1 MSFCCLCG
9 KEGAMA
15 RILVLDDDGI
25 FRKTLCRALSA
36 RGHDV
41 KPAADG
47 HEALALASMSPFD
60 AAIIDM
66 MMPGMNGFEA
76 LKALK
81 KRQPELACVILTG
94 YGSIAD
100 AVATMK
106 LGGYNYLTKPCGID
120 EIETVLGS
128 INYNTH
134 YEPAEAYH
142 GIIGNSPGI
151 KEVVRFI
158 RRVKDTS
165 LPVLI
170 SGESGAGKELVA
182 RALHFDGARK
192 DGPFIA
198 INCASLK
205 PGLLE
210 NELFGHVK
218 GAFTGAVDLKEGLL
232 RAADKGTLFID
243 EIGDMDLSVQAMLL
257 RFIETGSYRPLGAS
271 REQVVDVRIVAAIN
285 KDIEKEVAS
294 GRFRLDFY
302 YRLNVCRV
310 HLPPLRARVEDIPAL
325 AGHFLKRASSGRG
338 RNFRFGKGA
347 LELLSRHSWPGNVRE
362 LGHLIERAAVMSAE
376 DEITAAH
383 LSQCMAKCM
392 NLSAPA
398 ALSTDISTLDEAE
411 KECIAASLASNNWN
425 VSRSAR
431 ALGIDRRTLQRK
443 IARYGLKKGG

>member
-1 MSFCCLCG
+1 
-9 KEGAMA
+9 MA
-15 RILVLDDDGI
+15 RILVLDDDGV
-25 FRKTLCRALSA
+25 FRKTLCRALAA

-47 HEALALASMSPFD
+47 NEALALAAAAHFD

-81 KRQPELACVILTG
+81 KLQPELACIILTG

-100 AVATMK
+100 AVTAMK
-106 LGGYNYLTKPCGID
+106 LGGYNYLTKPCSID
-120 EIETVLGS
+120 YIERVLGGVDNAAS
-128 INYNTH
+128 EH
-134 YEPAEAYH
+134 VEAYQ
-142 GIIGNSPGI
+142 GIIGGSPAI
-151 KEVVRFI
+151 REVVRFI
-158 RRVKDTS
+158 RRVKDTD

-170 SGESGAGKELVA
+170 SGESGVGKELVA
-182 RALHFDGARK
+182 RALHFDGIRR

-243 EIGDMDLSVQAMLL
+243 EIGDMDPAVQAMLL

-271 REQVVDVRIVAAIN
+271 REQSVDVRIVAAIN
-285 KDIEKEVAS
+285 KDIEKEVAAN
-294 GRFRLDFY
+294 RFRLDFY

-310 HLPPLRARVEDIPAL
+310 HLPPLRARTEDIPAL
-325 AGHFLKRASSGRG
+325 AGHFLKKASSGRG
-338 RNFRFGKGA
+338 RALRFGSGA
-347 LELLSRHSWPGNVRE
+347 IELLDRHNWPGNVRE
-362 LGHLIERAAVMSAE
+362 LGHLIERAAVMSSE

-383 LSQCMAKCM
+383 LSKCM
-392 NLSAPA
+392 GLNATAAASA
-398 ALSTDISTLDEAE
+398 DMSTLDEAE
-411 KECIAASLASNNWN
+411 RDCIAACLGSNNWN

>member
-1 MSFCCLCG
+1 
-9 KEGAMA
+9 MA

-81 KRQPELACVILTG
+81 KLQPELACIILTG

-120 EIETVLGS
+120 EIETAIGS
-128 INYNTH
+128 INNNALG
-134 YEPAEAYH
+134 EPAEAYQ
-142 GIIGNSPGI
+142 GIIGGSPGI

-243 EIGDMDLSVQAMLL
+243 EIGDMDLAVQAMLL
-257 RFIETGSYRPLGAS
+257 RFIETRTYRPLGAS
-271 REQVVDVRIVAAIN
+271 REQSVDVRIVAAIN
-285 KDIEKEVAS
+285 KDIEKEVSS
-294 GRFRLDFY
+294 GRVRLDFY

-310 HLPPLRARVEDIPAL
+310 HLPPLRARAEDIPAL

-338 RNFRFGKGA
+338 RSFRFGPGA

-376 DEITAAH
+376 DEITASH
-383 LSQCMAKCM
+383 LSKCM
-392 NLSAPA
+392 NPNATA
-398 ALSTDISTLDEAE
+398 ALSADISTLDEAE
-411 KECIAASLASNNWN
+411 RECMAASLASNNWN

>member
-1 MSFCCLCG
+1 
-9 KEGAMA
+9 MA
-15 RILVLDDDGI
+15 RILVLDDDGV
-25 FRKTLCRALSA
+25 FRKTLCRALEA
-36 RGHDV
+36 RGHVV
-41 KPAADG
+41 KPAASG
-47 HEALALASMSPFD
+47 QEALALAATAPFD

-66 MMPGMNGFEA
+66 MMPGMNGLEA

-81 KRQPELACVILTG
+81 KLQPETACVILTG

-100 AVATMK
+100 AVTTMK

-120 EIETVLGS
+120 EIEAVLGG
-128 INYNTH
+128 INVKGGPLEEYQ
-134 YEPAEAYH
+134 
-142 GIIGNSPGI
+142 GIIGASPAI
-151 KEVVRFI
+151 QEVVRFI
-158 RRVKDTS
+158 RRVKDTG
-165 LPVLI
+165 LPVLV

-182 RALHFDGARK
+182 RALHFDGIRK
-192 DGPFIA
+192 NGPFVA

-232 RAADKGTLFID
+232 RSADKGTLFID

-271 REQVVDVRIVAAIN
+271 REQGVDVRIVAAIN
-285 KDIEKEVAS
+285 KDIEKEVTA

-310 HLPPLRARVEDIPAL
+310 HLPPLRSRTEDIPAL
-325 AGHFLKRASSGRG
+325 AAHFLKRASQGRG
-338 RNFRFGKGA
+338 RALRFGPGA
-347 LELLSRHSWPGNVRE
+347 VELLTRHNWPGNVRE
-362 LGHLIERAAVMSAE
+362 LSHLIDRAAVMSAE
-376 DEITAAH
+376 DEITAEH
-383 LSQCMAKCM
+383 LSRCMSPGTAAP
-392 NLSAPA
+392 LSPV
-398 ALSTDISTLDEAE
+398 ISSLDVAE
-411 KECIAASLASNNWN
+411 KECLAATLAANDWN

-443 IARYGLKKGG
+443 IIRYGLRKG